1 MALHPGHSMA
11 CFKRILAVDWVDD
24 KPQTGQVIVEVEAPP
39 MNFIA

>member
-1 MALHPGHSMA
+1 MA
-11 CFKRILAVDWVDD
+11 CFKRILEVDWVDD